1 MKITEF
7 AVKNYPFTLIVFLL
21 ISVIGAFTVINMPRA
36 EDPELNAPIFPVTV
50 IYPGTSPVDIEE
62 LVIKPMEK
70 ALYGLENIRRLKSII
85 GDGYA
90 VIRVEFKYG
99 VDVNEKYQ
107 ELIRELSA
115 LKGKLPADMPPPT
128 VEKVSPSNVNVI
140 QTALISETATW
151 KQLKKEADVLAEA
164 LEKIPSLKNI

>member
-70 ALYGLENIRRLKSII
+70 ALYGLENIRRLK
-85 GDGYA
+85 
-90 VIRVEFKYG
+90 V
-99 VDVNEKYQ
+99 
-107 ELIRELSA
+107 LSVTV
-115 LKGKLPADMPPPT
+115 MP
-128 VEKVSPSNVNVI
+128 
-140 QTALISETATW
+140 
-151 KQLKKEADVLAEA
+151 
-164 LEKIPSLKNI
+164 